1 MERTNNE
8 VVMIE
13 WSMTNETDWLSSIA
27 SLSEELIDT

>member
-1 MERTNNE
+1 